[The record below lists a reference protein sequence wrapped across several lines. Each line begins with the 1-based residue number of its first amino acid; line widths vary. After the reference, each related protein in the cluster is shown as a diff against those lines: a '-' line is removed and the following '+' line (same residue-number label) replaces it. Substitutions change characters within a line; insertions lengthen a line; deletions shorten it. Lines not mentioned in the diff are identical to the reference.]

1 MTRKWLQRAI
11 ESDYLP
17 AIKKLKDTPKGRQQ
31 AEALN
36 AQIRQQWH
44 DRGSKTLLQ
53 QQGLMDDTRRILK
66 NELGEEHWILNY
78 IKFTTEEYTEIN
90 SLKQKRVSD
99 RNEATQQID
108 QPEAIV
114 AEAVRLM
121 ELPNWDCIAAGLAVV
136 TGRRVAEILSTAKF
150 EKKSQ
155 WSVMFTGALKRR
167 GEPVELAFEIPTL
180 ATADRVI
187 KALNRL
193 RAELP
198 EAVHLEP
205 REINKKYESAVAAV
219 CDRAFAKLV
228 PTREGEDYLY
238 THLFRAVY
246 ATIAT
251 FWYCPP
257 SVNETEFKAA
267 IQGHYAIR
275 EAKDEKLQ
283 RSLAASRHYSDYEIS
298 DREVSHYNGKRKGI
312 KLGVGGIEP
321 IEQFQQAMELKPQ
334 KPRREGTTYR
344 MWKDDKRRLGQL
356 LERFE
361 GTQQE
366 RFHAFLDQLEAQQN
380 QPQVESASTETEAD
394 IPIQS
399 QAVEIQPEL
408 DKPELDG
415 TAITTPQVSK
425 VDQLIEAI
433 SQLVEVQKAL
443 IPALTQE
450 RSTPPTKA
458 AKGRKQLTQ
467 QSELTGQD
475 KTEQGAEINQ
485 REGSRQRTGAAETGD
500 RLNKAIDAIIEYNN
514 QPGRKHQE
522 KWAIGINTLKAFVK
536 SQEAIVSAI
545 GGKNRKGEA
554 VAGTRQQE
562 IQQHHQHHQI
572 DPDKHNYVHRGKMRI
587 DEVVNIANE

>member
-17 AIKKLKDTPKGRQQ
+17 AIKALKNTLKGRQQ
-31 AEALN
+31 ADALN

-66 NELGEEHWILNY
+66 NELGEDHWILDH
-78 IKFTTEEYTEIN
+78 IKFTTEEHTEIN

-99 RNEATQQID
+99 RNEAIQQID
-108 QPEAIV
+108 HPEAIV

-121 ELPNWDCIAAGLAVV
+121 ELPNWENIAAGLAVV

-180 ATADRVI
+180 ANADRVI
-187 KALNRL
+187 TALNRL

-198 EAVHLEP
+198 EAVHMEP

-219 CDRAFAKLV
+219 CDRTFAKLV
-228 PTREGEDYLY
+228 PTREGEDNLY

-275 EAKDEKLQ
+275 EAKDDQLK

-298 DREVSHYNGKRKGI
+298 DLEVSHYNGKRKGI
-312 KLGVGGIEP
+312 KLGVGGIEA
-321 IEQFQQAMELKPQ
+321 IQQFQQAMEPKPQ
-334 KPRREGTTYR
+334 KHRREGTSCR
-344 MWKDDKRRLGQL
+344 MWKEDKHRLQQL
-356 LERFE
+356 LEQFE
-361 GTQQE
+361 GTQYE
-366 RFHAFLDQLEAQQN
+366 RFHAFLDLLETQQNQAIQLQLEAAETE
-380 QPQVESASTETEAD
+380 VESIPMQTQIVET
-394 IPIQS
+394 
-399 QAVEIQPEL
+399 QPEL
-408 DKPELDG
+408 DEPELDEVESV
-415 TAITTPQVSK
+415 TPQDLK
-425 VDQLIEAI
+425 FEQLLDAI

-443 IPALTQE
+443 IPTLAQAQ
-450 RSTPPTKA
+450 STLSIKA
-458 AKGRKQLTQ
+458 ARATKPSVAPKADQEQPTQ
-467 QSELTGQD
+467 IE
-475 KTEQGAEINQ
+475 
-485 REGSRQRTGAAETGD
+485 RVPRQRAGAAETSD
-500 RLNKAIDAIIEYNN
+500 LLNRAINAIIEYNN

-536 SQEAIVSAI
+536 SQEAIVAVI
-545 GGKNRKGEA
+545 GGRNRKGEN
-554 VAGTRQQE
+554 VMGTRQQE
-562 IQQHHQHHQI
+562 IQQHHQKHQI
-572 DPDKHNYVHRGKMRI
+572 DPDKHNYVHRGKTKI
-587 DEVVNIANE
+587 EEVVKIENN